1 MSPEQDTPEQET
13 GYRIWAADNVV
24 YGPVE
29 LPSLVA
35 WIKDARVT
43 ADTWVFSEAQVRWSK
58 AAALSELSLFFRHPA
73 SAASAADEA
82 VSSAALKGLDLG
94 VLRRVKLLASFTDE
108 QLTRLV
114 QSLEVLSIRQWSV
127 VVKQGDNGDAMFMVL
142 GGELRVRLLID
153 GHESILATLGPGD
166 FFGEI
171 SLFDQ
176 GPRSADIVANVDSIL
191 LKVSAGAFDKL
202 MEDAPDVAARFLLAT
217 TRTLTTRIRADNK
230 RYRDSIHI
238 ARAAR

>member
-1 MSPEQDTPEQET
+1 MQEQDN
-13 GYRIWAADNVV
+13 GYRIWATDNVV

-29 LPSLVA
+29 LPTLVD
-35 WIKDARVT
+35 WVRDARVT
-43 ADTWVFSEAQVRWSK
+43 AGTWVFSEAQSRWSK
-58 AAALSELSLFFRHPA
+58 AEALPELGLFFRRQTPA
-73 SAASAADEA
+73 AAQAAQAASA
-82 VSSAALKGLDLG
+82 AALKGLELG
-94 VLRRVKLLASFTDE
+94 LLRRVKLLASFTDE
-108 QLTRLV
+108 QLARLV
-114 QSLEVLSIRQWSV
+114 QSLEVLPVSQWAV
-127 VVKQGDNGDAMFMVL
+127 VVRQGENGDAMFMVL

-153 GHESILATLGPGD
+153 ERESQLATLGPGD

-176 GPRSADIVANVDSIL
+176 GPRSADIVANVDSTL
-191 LKVSAGAFDKL
+191 LKVSAAAFDKL
-202 MEDAPDVAARFLLAT
+202 MQEAPDLAARFLLAT